1 LASWDVG
8 RDRDPLRIGATGQRS
23 RAGRGHHLG
32 ERLPVVPV
40 LMGRHDL
47 PECAVTDERQ
57 QRRRVVRRV
66 HEQPFAGLPAG
77 EQVRVVVHRP
87 HRHLADRQ
95 RRELLDVGAAA
106 TPYRTGVAHSC
117 LPDIRS
123 GDRFRP
129 QAHVTVRPGV
139 RAATVGGRYVAPDDR
154 QDAGRGFLRDMVAQ
168 AARAQEFDRRLR
180 WSRLSRRLRAD
191 DEVAGHA
198 AETAAD
204 DVIDLRGEPEGSA
217 ATAARTS
224 AAPAVPRPRHRA

>member
-1 LASWDVG
+1 
-8 RDRDPLRIGATGQRS
+8 
-23 RAGRGHHLG
+23 
-32 ERLPVVPV
+32 
-40 LMGRHDL
+40 
-47 PECAVTDERQ
+47 
-57 QRRRVVRRV
+57 
-66 HEQPFAGLPAG
+66 
-77 EQVRVVVHRP
+77 
-87 HRHLADRQ
+87 
-95 RRELLDVGAAA
+95 
-106 TPYRTGVAHSC
+106 
-117 LPDIRS
+117 
-123 GDRFRP
+123 
-129 QAHVTVRPGV
+129 
-139 RAATVGGRYVAPDDR
+139 VAPDDR